1 MCYTEG
7 CGIWK
12 GSAKE
17 MEKAEELA
25 SESDLVVLVL
35 GGSSSR
41 YEGVSYDKNGAAK
54 TDQGAISMECGEGMD
69 VSRLELPEIQLELL
83 HRVSAVNANVVTIVV
98 AGRPYAITEAV
109 EQSKALFYAP
119 YFGPWGG
126 RAVAG
131 ILFGADEP
139 EGRLSFSIPRS
150 SGQIPVYYNYKKSY
164 TGMHYCDSPKGGPLF
179 SFGEGMAY
187 TTFSYS
193 EMSIE
198 EKEKGTYEVS
208 IHIVNTGERMGCA
221 VPQLYIQRLE
231 SSVVPRVRELK
242 GFQKLSI
249 GPNEKKIAKLIVN
262 KSDLGA
268 WNTNMKYEVEPGKVE
283 FSVWDQGIQHCKQ
296 IIRIK

>member
-1 MCYTEG
+1 
-7 CGIWK
+7 
-12 GSAKE
+12 
-17 MEKAEELA
+17 
-25 SESDLVVLVL
+25 
-35 GGSSSR
+35 
-41 YEGVSYDKNGAAK
+41 
-54 TDQGAISMECGEGMD
+54 
-69 VSRLELPEIQLELL
+69 
-83 HRVSAVNANVVTIVV
+83 
-98 AGRPYAITEAV
+98 
-109 EQSKALFYAP
+109 
-119 YFGPWGG
+119 
-126 RAVAG
+126 
-131 ILFGADEP
+131 
-139 EGRLSFSIPRS
+139 
-150 SGQIPVYYNYKKSY
+150 
-164 TGMHYCDSPKGGPLF
+164 
-179 SFGEGMAY
+179 MAY